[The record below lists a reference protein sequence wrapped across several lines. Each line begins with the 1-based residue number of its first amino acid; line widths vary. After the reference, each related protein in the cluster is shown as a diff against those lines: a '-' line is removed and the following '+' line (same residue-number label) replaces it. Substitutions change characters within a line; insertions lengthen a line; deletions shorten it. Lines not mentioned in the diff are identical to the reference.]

1 MMLLRQLN
9 TSLRGRVSSHQVT
22 LQHVLRR
29 AFSSQEPALA
39 TEESVE
45 EPEVT
50 FEVPTPTI
58 KFDAQPPVPG
68 DHVHIVSG
76 VESFVRYTDR
86 DNNERN
92 PGIPLDMSWVNKTR
106 VNKSAAERR
115 AGEIGARR
123 AVKKK
128 NQAAWLINAIK
139 LTDLTTLSGD
149 DTAGKVRRLCAKAQ
163 QPIRQ
168 DILDALGV
176 TERITTGAVCVY
188 PAQVS
193 TAVAALEGSGIP
205 VASVATGF
213 PSGQIKH
220 EHKLEEIEQ
229 CVADGATE
237 IDIVINRE
245 AALQGDWQR
254 VYEETQD
261 FRQACGD
268 AHMKAILATGEL
280 ATLTNV
286 YKASLVC
293 MMAGSDFIKTSTG
306 KEPVNAT
313 LPVSLVMCRAI
324 RDYLTHTDGYKVGFK
339 PAGGIAEA
347 KQALQ
352 YQALMKEELGDEW
365 LHPHLFRLGASS
377 LVVDIERQLYHSA
390 TGQYANKSYMP
401 MG

>member
-1 MMLLRQLN
+1 MPL
-9 TSLRGRVSSHQVT
+9 SSV
-22 LQHVLRR
+22 HV
-29 AFSSQEPALA
+29 
-39 TEESVE
+39 
-45 EPEVT
+45 
-50 FEVPTPTI
+50 
-58 KFDAQPPVPG
+58 
-68 DHVHIVSG
+68 VSG
-76 VESFVRYTDR
+76 NESFTRYTDV

-92 PGIPLDMSWVNKTR
+92 PGIPLDLSWVLNAR

-115 AGEIGARR
+115 AAEIGTRR
-123 AVKKK
+123 TIKK
-128 NQAAWLINAIK
+128 NHQAAWLLNAIK

-149 DTAGKVRRLCAKAQ
+149 DTKGKVHRLCQKARH
-163 QPIRQ
+163 PVRQ

-176 TERITTGAVCVY
+176 TEPITTGAVCVY

-193 TAVAALEGSGIP
+193 HAVEALKGSGIP

-220 EHKLEEIEQ
+220 EHKLEEIQQ
-229 CVADGATE
+229 CVADGAEE

-245 AALQGDWQR
+245 AALRGDWQR
-254 VYEETQD
+254 VYEETKE
-261 FRQACGD
+261 FREACGD

-324 RDYLTHTDGYKVGFK
+324 REYLTRTDGYKVGFK

-352 YQALMKEELGDEW
+352 YQALMKEELGNEW
-365 LHPHLFRLGASS
+365 LQPHLFRLGASS
-377 LVVDIERQLYHSA
+377 LVVDIERQLYHAA